1 LEVPK
6 TLSRPAR
13 NEKNIVAAL
22 IEREIKRIHYVNER
36 KKIRGQDRG
45 SHEAGVQEANMIAA
59 AAKVKTDGSSADG
72 DSKSEDAESK
82 EEQSYKAME
91 KE

>member
-22 IEREIKRIHYVNER
+22 IEREVKRIHYNNER
-36 KKIRGQDRG
+36 KKLRSQSKGAHDAAI
-45 SHEAGVQEANMIAA
+45 QEANMLA
-59 AAKVKTDGSSADG
+59 AAKAKAESSTTEG
-72 DSKSEDAESK
+72 ESKKEDSQSK

>member
-1 LEVPK
+1 MEVPK

-13 NEKNIVAAL
+13 NEKNIVFAL

-36 KKIRGQDRG
+36 KRLRTQDKG
-45 SHEAGVQEANMIAA
+45 AHEAAIQEGNMLA
-59 AAKVKTDGSSADG
+59 AAKAKAESSSAEGDG
-72 DSKSEDAESK
+72 KKEDIHMK